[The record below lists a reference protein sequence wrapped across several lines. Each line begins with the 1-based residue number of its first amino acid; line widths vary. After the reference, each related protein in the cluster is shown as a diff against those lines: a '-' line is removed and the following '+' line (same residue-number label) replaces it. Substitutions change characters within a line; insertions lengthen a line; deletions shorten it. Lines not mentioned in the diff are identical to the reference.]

1 MPTTKEEVNQ
11 LIASH
16 SIVIFSKTSC
26 PFCKMAKQVFHNLQK
41 EYTAIELN
49 ERNDGDEIQSILGE
63 MTGART
69 VPRVFVNGV
78 GRWFKNIYVDIK
90 ILIHKIII
98 LNFLIYF
105 FKISNFLY
113 FIQFIYK
120 IILIIIS
127 NDIVYSCF
135 TDRKILDY
143 GGS

>member
-1 MPTTKEEVNQ
+1 MHRISLDFMNDMSKIILKSSLAYVVDKKNYVTAVKEENAMPTTKEEVNQ

-78 GRWFKNIYVDIK
+78 CLGGGTDVKK
-90 ILIHKIII
+90 
-98 LNFLIYF
+98 
-105 FKISNFLY
+105 LY
-113 FIQFIYK
+113 ETGELQKMF
-120 IILIIIS
+120 
-127 NDIVYSCF
+127 
-135 TDRKILDY
+135 
-143 GGS
+143 